1 MTSEG
6 DQRTAIIF
14 TALPVEANA
23 VLEHLQ
29 PGTVDDVVAGYM
41 FEVGQFQEKGR
52 HWKVAVVEL
61 GPGNVETA
69 TVVPIAADYFQPDVM
84 LFVGIAGTLKG
95 DDAGLGDVVAGVAVS
110 WTERAKE
117 SKDGRLHRPQVVD
130 ASHLITQ
137 MARKVARR
145 GSWRDRRKAVGEQ
158 STYRAVVGQI
168 ASGEELVAAAEKK
181 DALRALLSDA
191 LAVENEGYG
200 FSRAAQ
206 RVSGNPEFMV
216 IRGICDSA
224 DAAKNDDFHG
234 VAAASA
240 AAFAFELLAMLPFVD
255 ALPPTT
261 ASTPGLD
268 MGESH
273 SKAGES
279 LSAWF
284 TKVLTDEDLIDDS
297 QAEVFSI
304 ANDLVSRGLNLDEGL
319 IGVVKALD
327 TATSSVLRRRM
338 AWLAQQLVE
347 YADTQEPSFLDSD
360 SVDDA
365 IRTSP
370 RGSSLA
376 LLEPVTW
383 VKLPSRIKRRL
394 ATVAF
399 GPTGNPHVVDG
410 ELAPL
415 IIRLIQDDL
424 LSEDEM
430 DRFNAALALDDYG
443 TLGKKG
449 VPLSLLAERIADDVE
464 SGNFDRQNPAARYL
478 YRTEEEVGSE
488 TLSPDQDVRL
498 GAALIDAA
506 EGLYSANGA
515 VEAIDIRRLV
525 SWPESRL
532 AGGLHA
538 AITGPGRNYLR
549 WKSTSSA
556 KNLIAAA
563 TTKDALEEVLGM
575 TSALITSSLEQPQGA
590 DTHVLFAELDKIEEM
605 LSPEDVASF
614 RLFREQLQALL
625 EG

>member
-6 DQRTAIIF
+6 DQRTAIIL

-29 PGTVDDVVAGYM
+29 PGTVDEVVAGYV
-41 FEVGQFQEKGR
+41 FEVGQFQENGR
-52 HWKVAVVEL
+52 AWRVAVVEL

-69 TVVPIAADYFQPDVM
+69 TVVPIAADHFQPDVM

-137 MARKVARR
+137 LARKVARR
-145 GSWRDRRKAVGEQ
+145 GSWRDRRKAGGEQ
-158 STYRAVVGQI
+158 SSYRAVVGQI
-168 ASGEELVAAAEKK
+168 ASGEELVAAAAKK
-181 DALRALLSDA
+181 DALRVLLSDA

-206 RVSGNPEFMV
+206 RVSGDPEFMV
-216 IRGICDSA
+216 VRGICDAA
-224 DAAKNDDFHG
+224 DASKNDDFHG
-234 VAAASA
+234 VAAISA
-240 AAFAFELLAMLPFVD
+240 AAFAFELLAQLPSVD
-255 ALPPTT
+255 AVPQPTT
-261 ASTPGLD
+261 SPAGLD
-268 MGESH
+268 VGGSYPT
-273 SKAGES
+273 AGDS

-284 TKVLTDEDLIDDS
+284 TKVLTDEELIDDS

-304 ANDLVSRGLNLDEGL
+304 ADDLVSRGLDLGAGL

-327 TATSSVLRRRM
+327 AATSGVLCRRL
-338 AWLAQQLVE
+338 AWLAQQFVE
-347 YADTQEPSFLDSD
+347 YADTQEPSFLDGD

-376 LLEPVTW
+376 LLDSVTW

-394 ATVAF
+394 ARVAF
-399 GPTGNPHVVDG
+399 GSTDDPHVMDG

-415 IIRLIQDDL
+415 LVRLVQDDL

-430 DRFNAALALDDYG
+430 DRFNSALRLDDYG
-443 TLGKKG
+443 ALGKKG
-449 VPLSLLAERIADDVE
+449 VPLSLLAEQMADDIE
-464 SGNFDRQNPAARYL
+464 SENFDRQNPAARYL
-478 YRTEEEVGSE
+478 YRTEEEVGFE

-525 SWPESRL
+525 SWPEYRL
-532 AGGLHA
+532 AGGFYA
-538 AITGPGRNYLR
+538 AITGPGRNHLR
-549 WKSTSSA
+549 WRLTSSA
-556 KNLIAAA
+556 KNLIAAV

-590 DTHVLFAELDKIEEM
+590 DTDVLFEELDKIEAM
-605 LSPEDVASF
+605 LSAEDVASF
-614 RLFREQLQALL
+614 RSFREQLQVLL